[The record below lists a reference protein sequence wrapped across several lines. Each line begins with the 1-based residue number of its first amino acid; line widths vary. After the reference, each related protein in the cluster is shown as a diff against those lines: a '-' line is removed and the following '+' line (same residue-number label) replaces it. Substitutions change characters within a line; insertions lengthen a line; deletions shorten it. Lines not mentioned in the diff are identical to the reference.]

1 MPGVVGELVVGAG
14 LLGRGLRLIARRPR
28 LFLLGAIPPLI
39 TSVIFTGAAGCA
51 DHGT

>member
-1 MPGVVGELVVGAG
+1 MVGAG

-39 TSVIFTGAAGCA
+39 TSVIFTGTARCA